1 MKGVPDNYT
10 ELSHIQDIVTS
21 GTFQLNDGRID
32 YVSLGIGVA
41 GQLGVVANSP
51 YPVELYAPN
60 RLGKVNLANP
70 SQSFNGRRIF
80 VSSTFCAN
88 QAIYD
93 DQLAI
98 IPLST
103 AREMFSYTTEATA
116 IELRLTPTTNENEF
130 AKKLREHL
138 GDAYRVATHMQ
149 QNDWYKWVQI
159 EKWITF
165 LILSFILMIATFNVI
180 GALSML
186 IIDKKR
192 DIDTLQNLGADDRL
206 ISKIFLVEGW
216 LISAIGAGSGLILG
230 VILCY
235 RNKNTESEIGQFRRR
250 VYYRCLS
257 GEAGTP
263 RHAGSHSHRPHS
275 GIRDRLVSGQ
285 ISKKK
290 TSDSQTKRTI
300 THPLRHCI
308 SPALSHLMMTDG
320 RFIKTDVYAF

>member
-1 MKGVPDNYT
+1 MNRLARKIACPYLFSKKSHSAINAISIVSVCGVAITTLALVCTLSVYNGFTELIGSLYSQIDPQIKITPLQGKTLDTEEKAIEQIAEWNEVKTFTPVIEENALCIYKDRQRPVLVKGVPDNYT

-41 GQLGVVANSP
+41 GQLGIVANSP

-103 AREMFSYTTEATA
+103 ARKMFSYTTEATA

-130 AKKLREHL
+130 AKKLRSTS
-138 GDAYRVATHMQ
+138 VT
-149 QNDWYKWVQI
+149 
-159 EKWITF
+159 
-165 LILSFILMIATFNVI
+165 LI
-180 GALSML
+180 G
-186 IIDKKR
+186 
-192 DIDTLQNLGADDRL
+192 
-206 ISKIFLVEGW
+206 
-216 LISAIGAGSGLILG
+216 
-230 VILCY
+230 
-235 RNKNTESEIGQFRRR
+235 
-250 VYYRCLS
+250 
-257 GEAGTP
+257 
-263 RHAGSHSHRPHS
+263 
-275 GIRDRLVSGQ
+275 
-285 ISKKK
+285 
-290 TSDSQTKRTI
+290 
-300 THPLRHCI
+300 
-308 SPALSHLMMTDG
+308 
-320 RFIKTDVYAF
+320 